1 MSKGGYEVGYGRPP
15 QSTRFKKG
23 RSGNPAGRPRGGRPD
38 LVLDLQK
45 ELLSRVQITEQG
57 RRITITKGELL
68 ARTLVASAIKGDAKA
83 RRDLFDMINTIG
95 GEEPPSPGNDNVD
108 GGAPEDAEILA
119 ALIRRKGGGGQD
131 G

>member
-1 MSKGGYEVGYGRPP
+1 MSKGDYEVGYGRPP
-15 QSTRFKKG
+15 QHSRFKKG
-23 RSGNPAGRPRGGRPD
+23 KSGNPAGRPRGRRPD
-38 LVLDLQK
+38 LLLDLQK

-83 RRDLFDMINTIG
+83 RRDVLDLINMIG
-95 GEEPPSPGNDNVD
+95 DKEPPSPGNDNAD
-108 GGAPEDAEILA
+108 NGEPEDAAILA
-119 ALIRRKGGGGQD
+119 ALIRRKSGGGQN